1 MRGFWKKKSSRGKI
15 VLRLFRFERKGGKK
29 WRPET
34 REELSASIFLHLHS
48 QSHSKS
54 KIFIP
59 TINKFQIRGMVIFT
73 IQDIGDER
81 WRKDTVRG
89 EERADSG
96 AQRELLFRGFDPSV
110 NFQGR
115 EMKRP
120 MERNRWREPST
131 LKVRLN
137 YFRRISY
144 RTSLSDPRMMINI
157 FLTFLFAIRVAE

>member
-1 MRGFWKKKSSRGKI
+1 M
-15 VLRLFRFERKGGKK
+15 RLFRFERKGRKK

-34 REELSASIFLHLHS
+34 REELSHRSSQS

>member
-1 MRGFWKKKSSRGKI
+1 MEEAGHGARG
-15 VLRLFRFERKGGKK
+15 
-29 WRPET
+29 
-34 REELSASIFLHLHS
+34 
-48 QSHSKS
+48 
-54 KIFIP
+54 
-59 TINKFQIRGMVIFT
+59 
-73 IQDIGDER
+73 
-81 WRKDTVRG
+81 G

-120 MERNRWREPST
+120 MERNRGRESLPP

-144 RTSLSDPRMMINI
+144 PDRTSLP
-157 FLTFLFAIRVAE
+157 IRE